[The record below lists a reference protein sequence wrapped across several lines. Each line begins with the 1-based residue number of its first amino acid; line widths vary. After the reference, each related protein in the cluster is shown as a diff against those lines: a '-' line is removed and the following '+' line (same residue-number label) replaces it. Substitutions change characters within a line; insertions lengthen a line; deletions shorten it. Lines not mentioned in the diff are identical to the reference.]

1 MEKMLLY
8 NSIILFQIL
17 CIECSVTSG
26 ITGKRVILY
35 EKIDQKY
42 RITFFSYKVS
52 IAQIM
57 YH

>member
-1 MEKMLLY
+1 MLLY

-17 CIECSVTSG
+17 CIKCSITSG
-26 ITGKRVILY
+26 TIGKRVILY
-35 EKIDQKY
+35 EKIDKKY
-42 RITFFSYKVS
+42 RIIFLSYKVS